1 MSVKISWQE
10 PKNRSLIFILVGLA
24 TLIQLIIVLMAAYFF
39 PINSVYIFIF
49 ISIGVI
55 VFISGVEILLAQV
68 IHSLRFRRRQSK
80 SPKKRKK
87 LKKVSESWSIIIGAG
102 ITLGLFSVLYVI
114 FSYFIIDPLT
124 LVMLPVYGKFAFAE
138 ILTGIILVITVLFL
152 DSVIT
157 KK

>member
-49 ISIGVI
+49 TSIGVI
-55 VFISGVEILLAQV
+55 ILISGVEILLAQV
-68 IHSLRFRRRQSK
+68 THSLRFRRRQSK

-102 ITLGLFSVLYVI
+102 ITLGLFGLLYFI

-124 LVMLPVYGKFAFAE
+124 LVIVPVYGKFAFAE
-138 ILTGIILVITVLFL
+138 ILTGILLVITVLFL
-152 DSVIT
+152 DSVIS